1 MQPAGKYIV
10 IVGILIVVL
19 GLLVWFAGDKLN
31 WFGNLPGDVRYES
44 KNVRVYF
51 PWVTMLIVSVLLSL
65 VMYLV
70 RRFLN

>member
-1 MQPAGKYIV
+1 MPGLGKMLVLAGL
-10 IVGILIVVL
+10 GIIIL
-19 GLLVWFAGDKLN
+19 GLLIWFFGNKLH

>member
-1 MQPAGKYIV
+1 MPGLGKMLVLAGLV
-10 IVGILIVVL
+10 IVVL
-19 GLLVWFAGDKLN
+19 GLVIWFFGNKLH

>member
-1 MQPAGKYIV
+1 MPGLGKMLVLAGFV
-10 IVGILIVVL
+10 IVVL
-19 GLLVWFAGDKLN
+19 GLVIWFFGNKLH

>member
-1 MQPAGKYIV
+1 MPGLGKMLVLAGLV
-10 IVGILIVVL
+10 IVVL
-19 GLLVWFAGDKLN
+19 GLVIWFFGNKLH
-31 WFGNLPGDVRYES
+31 WFGNLPGDVRYEN